1 MEKKSLPFC
10 GQPQDGQPSETPPS
24 AKNQRSAAG
33 KPQLSKPTTKKTAPR
48 QPTGRKRVERKMS
61 ESKHAFLLN
70 RIAEVRVQQG
80 LSLRTVSRR
89 TGLPVRE
96 LRVQERPSANLSLKD
111 LHIWKEALEVPLEHL
126 LIDRDLS
133 ICQSIQSRASLVKIM
148 KTVASVREIVV
159 SQRLIRM
166 LDMLKHQLV
175 ELMPE
180 LSTVRAWQT
189 NANRRPQDE
198 LGRMAV
204 DPILLGELSFQLD

>member
-1 MEKKSLPFC
+1 
-10 GQPQDGQPSETPPS
+10 
-24 AKNQRSAAG
+24 
-33 KPQLSKPTTKKTAPR
+33 
-48 QPTGRKRVERKMS
+48 MS

-96 LRVQERPSANLSLKD
+96 LRVQEQPSANLSLKD

-126 LIDRDLS
+126 LMDRDLS
-133 ICQSIQSRASLVKIM
+133 ICESIQSRASLVKIM

-159 SQRLIRM
+159 SQRLVRL

-198 LGRMAV
+198 LGRMAG
-204 DPILLGELSFQLD
+204 DPILLGELSFQGD

>member
-33 KPQLSKPTTKKTAPR
+33 KPQLSKPTTGKTAPR